1 MPYTHDLGGT
11 RHRFADLRMVMAMA
25 SPHRSGDVLAGVA
38 ATSAEQRV
46 AARLVLA
53 DLPLATFLA
62 DLLVPYES
70 DEVTRLII
78 DSHDAAAFAAIAH
91 LTVGGLRDWLLSDA
105 ADGAALAALAMGL
118 TPEMVAAVTKIMRNQ
133 DLIAVA
139 RKIRVITRFRGT
151 IGLPM
156 EELHTAIRDV
166 PKPVIA
172 RVNGF
177 AIGGG
182 NVLATLCDL
191 TIASEKAQFGQV
203 GPKVGSVDPGF
214 GTAYLARIVGEK
226 KAREIWYLC
235 RRYTAAEAER
245 MGLVNVVVPHDQL
258 DAEVARWC
266 AELLERSPTAIAIA
280 KRSFNADSENIRGI
294 GGMGMQAL
302 SIYYDTE
309 ESKEGVRAFNEK
321 RKPDF
326 RKYQK

>member
-1 MPYTHDLGGT
+1 MTYEDIL
-11 RHRFADLRMVMAMA
+11 F
-25 SPHRSGDVLAGVA
+25 DVKDGVA
-38 ATSAEQRV
+38 T
-46 AARLVLA
+46 
-53 DLPLATFLA
+53 
-62 DLLVPYES
+62 
-70 DEVTRLII
+70 
-78 DSHDAAAFAAIAH
+78 
-91 LTVGGLRDWLLSDA
+91 
-105 ADGAALAALAMGL
+105 
-118 TPEMVAAVTKIMRNQ
+118 
-133 DLIAVA
+133 
-139 RKIRVITRFRGT
+139 ITINRPQVMNAFRGQT
-151 IGLPM
+151 CEELIHAFNRAGWDKSIGVIVLTGAGDRAFCTGGDQSAHDGQYDGRGMIGLPV
-156 EELHTAIRDV
+156 EELQSLIRDV

-172 RVNGF
+172 RVQGY

-266 AELLERSPTAIAIA
+266 AEIMERSPTAIAIA

-294 GGMGMQAL
+294 SGMGMQAL
-302 SIYYDTE
+302 TMYYASE

-321 RKPDF
+321 RTPDF